1 MKLEIGKLY
10 NVSRPKISMPIYSK
24 NNVSRPIIS
33 IPIKLSSN
41 IEFLSYKEAKHD
53 VLHDQIIML
62 LSDKIELS
70 WGGNAYKILTETG
83 DVGYIYENNSVK
95 LVFTAIS

>member
-10 NVSRPKISMPIYSK
+10 NVSRQD
-24 NNVSRPIIS
+24 S
-33 IPIKLSSN
+33 IPFYLFSN
-41 IEFLSYKEAKHD
+41 IELTADKKVLVLS
-53 VLHDQIIML
+53 DQTIML

-70 WGGNAYKILTETG
+70 WGRHVYKVLIETG
-83 DVGYIYENNSVK
+83 DIGYILDNSVK

>member
-10 NVSRPKISMPIYSK
+10 NVSRP
-24 NNVSRPIIS
+24 IIS
-33 IPIKLSSN
+33 IPINLSSN
-41 IEFLSYKEAKHD
+41 IEFIADQKAKH

-70 WGGNAYKILTETG
+70 WNGYAYKILTETG

>member
-1 MKLEIGKLY
+1 MNNMKLEIGKLY
-10 NVSRPKISMPIYSK
+10 
-24 NNVSRPIIS
+24 NVSRPIIS

-53 VLHDQIIML
+53 VLHDQIIIL

>member
-10 NVSRPKISMPIYSK
+10 NVSRPKISMPIY
-24 NNVSRPIIS
+24 
-33 IPIKLSSN
+33 LSSN
-41 IEFLSYKEAKHD
+41 IEFIADQKAKH

-70 WGGNAYKILTETG
+70 WGGHAYKILIETG

>member
-10 NVSRPKISMPIYSK
+10 NVSRQD
-24 NNVSRPIIS
+24 N
-33 IPIKLSSN
+33 IPFYLFSN
-41 IEFLSYKEAKHD
+41 IELTADKKALVLS
-53 VLHDQIIML
+53 DQTIML

>member
-10 NVSRPKISMPIYSK
+10 NVSRPIISMPIY
-24 NNVSRPIIS
+24 
-33 IPIKLSSN
+33 LSSN
-41 IEFLSYKEAKHD
+41 IEFIAEQKAKQVLS
-53 VLHDQIIML
+53 DQTIML

-70 WGGNAYKILTETG
+70 WGRHVYKVLIETG
-83 DVGYIYENNSVK
+83 DIGYILDNSVK

>member
-10 NVSRPKISMPIYSK
+10 NVSRQD
-24 NNVSRPIIS
+24 S
-33 IPIKLSSN
+33 IPFYLFSN
-41 IEFLSYKEAKHD
+41 IELTADKKALVLS
-53 VLHDQIIML
+53 DQTIML

-70 WGGNAYKILTETG
+70 WGRHVYKVLIETG
-83 DVGYIYENNSVK
+83 DIGYILDNSVK

>member
-1 MKLEIGKLY
+1 
-10 NVSRPKISMPIYSK
+10 MPIYSK
-24 NNVSRPIIS
+24 KYEIIS